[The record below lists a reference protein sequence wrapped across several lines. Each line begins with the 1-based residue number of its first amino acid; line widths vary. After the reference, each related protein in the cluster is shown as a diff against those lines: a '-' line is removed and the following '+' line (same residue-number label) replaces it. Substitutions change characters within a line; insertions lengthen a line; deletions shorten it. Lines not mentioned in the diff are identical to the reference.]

1 MIMQISTDHASI
13 IIGCDHAAYR
23 LKEIVKTF
31 LKKSSFQVTDAGT
44 CSEASVDYPDIA
56 KKVASDVSQGKYMHG
71 ILTCG
76 TGLGMSMVAN
86 KYPHVRAALCN
97 DLFSAQMSKRH
108 NNANILVLGGRVIG
122 DMLAIEIVKTWL
134 KTSFE
139 GGRHQRRLNKFDCI
153 DR

>member
-1 MIMQISTDHASI
+1 MQIPTDHAPI

-23 LKEIVKTF
+23 LKEILKAF
-31 LKKSSFQVTDAGT
+31 LNKSSFQITDAGT
-44 CSEASVDYPDIA
+44 HSEASVDYPDIA
-56 KKVASDVSQGKYMHG
+56 KKVASDISQGKYMHG

-86 KYPHVRAALCN
+86 KYPNVRAALCN

-108 NNANILVLGGRVIG
+108 NNANILVLGGQVVG

-134 KTSFE
+134 KTPFE
-139 GGRHQRRLNKFDCI
+139 GGRHQRRLNKFNCI